1 MAFKSL
7 SILMLFSCL
16 IQSTKLQHL
25 VHKPL
30 DESRHRT
37 MSEHEQAQETSHTG
51 QRPCNAPEAPRAE
64 GLVKTQPDCEG
75 PSTKQFKPVHFLVAE
90 DNKVMR
96 MLVTKLMDRLGH
108 SYDFVVNGEE
118 AVEAYKRRHQVFQCI
133 LMDVSM
139 PIMGGI
145 EATRLIRTFEKE
157 NNLNPGYIVA
167 LTAGM
172 RTFFTEER
180 DRMREFG
187 FTTALRKP
195 FRAEDLN
202 SLVDELGLLREV

>member
-1 MAFKSL
+1 
-7 SILMLFSCL
+7 
-16 IQSTKLQHL
+16 
-25 VHKPL
+25 
-30 DESRHRT
+30 

-51 QRPCNAPEAPRAE
+51 QRPCNTPEAPKTE
-64 GLVKTQPDCEG
+64 GLVKSQPDSEG
-75 PSTKQFKPVHFLVAE
+75 PSTRKFKPVHFLLAD
-90 DNKVMR
+90 DNKIMR
-96 MLVTKLMDRLGH
+96 MLVTKLMDQLGH
-108 SYDFVVNGEE
+108 SCDFVVNGKE

-145 EATRLIRTFEKE
+145 EATRLIRTFENE

-167 LTAGM
+167 LTAGT

-180 DRMREFG
+180 DRMRELG

-195 FRAEDLN
+195 FRLKDVN
-202 SLVDELGLLREV
+202 SLLDELGLLREV

>member
-1 MAFKSL
+1 
-7 SILMLFSCL
+7 
-16 IQSTKLQHL
+16 
-25 VHKPL
+25 
-30 DESRHRT
+30 

-51 QRPCNAPEAPRAE
+51 QTPSNTPEAPKPE
-64 GLVKTQPDCEG
+64 GLVKTQPDSEG

-108 SYDFVVNGEE
+108 SCDFVVNGEE
-118 AVEAYKRRHQVFQCI
+118 AVEAYKRRHHVLQCI

-145 EATRLIRTFEKE
+145 EATRLIRTFENE

-167 LTAGM
+167 LTAGT

-180 DRMREFG
+180 DRMRKFG
-187 FTTALRKP
+187 FTTALIKP
-195 FRAEDLN
+195 FHPKDVN